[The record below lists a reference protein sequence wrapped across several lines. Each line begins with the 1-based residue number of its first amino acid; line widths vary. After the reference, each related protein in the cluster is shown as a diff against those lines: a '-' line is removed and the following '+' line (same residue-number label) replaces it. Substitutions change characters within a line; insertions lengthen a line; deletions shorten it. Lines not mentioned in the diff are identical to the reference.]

1 MLQQNDFRQEICNQ
15 VKDYDNNRRGDW
27 RGFEAE
33 RQEERK
39 GSLQNDQ
46 DAAERS
52 ALLMVERIQAINEQK
67 RIEKIRR
74 KRRKE
79 IKSRQRQESGVA

>member
-1 MLQQNDFRQEICNQ
+1 MMC
-15 VKDYDNNRRGDW
+15 RGDW